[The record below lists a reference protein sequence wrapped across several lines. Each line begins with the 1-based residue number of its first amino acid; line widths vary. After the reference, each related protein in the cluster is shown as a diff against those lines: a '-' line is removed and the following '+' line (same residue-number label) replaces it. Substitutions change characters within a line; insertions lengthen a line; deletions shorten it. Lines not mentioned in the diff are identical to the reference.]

1 MHTRVS
7 TAKRQK
13 YHRTTFTSLA
23 NVLTVH
29 CDARVCYKCVVASLP
44 NDCLA
49 NTHLTL
55 CDDVFFVVASTARL
69 DDDTLREFSKRRSP
83 VLQAIARGASPEH
96 IGQWETWLLR
106 MSAAIAP
113 VAASRWLAMS
123 DVIDEGVSLEHGA
136 RGVRSLFTSKPSEK
150 DVARVQSFGGFA
162 ARALASVLAAT
173 GEFHPEARAQ
183 RGCFVASLGLPEAEQ
198 KALTGEEPTVAG
210 ALEVPEGLPPKV
222 ARAVLRGAFVAAM
235 LEGTDPREEQAV
247 LLIGKKTGLPAEEIT
262 AAHGEARQRM
272 DAARAF
278 GLPAVD
284 AIRYLLEG
292 DRATSDLLATAAAK
306 LTLPMSHRTA
316 ALTAVNVVSKVVLA
330 KKHVVDRKVREAV
343 LGLSWIAALRIDPSF
358 VRRAELAMLH
368 DHVAADLG
376 DADAGRQARAIVER
390 FVEDELRSAKPLLPP
405 PMP

>member
-1 MHTRVS
+1 M
-7 TAKRQK
+7 
-13 YHRTTFTSLA
+13 
-23 NVLTVH
+23 
-29 CDARVCYKCVVASLP
+29 ASSP
-44 NDCLA
+44 NECLA
-49 NTHLTL
+49 NTHLNL
-55 CDDVFFVVASTARL
+55 CDDAFFLIASTARL
-69 DDDTLREFSKRRSP
+69 DDDLLRDFAKRRSP
-83 VLQAIARGASPEH
+83 VLQAVARGAAPEH
-96 IGQWETWLLR
+96 LGSWDGWLVK

-113 VAASRWLAMS
+113 LAPPRWLAMS

-183 RGCFVASLGLPEAEQ
+183 RGCFVASLGLSEADQ
-198 KALTGEEPTVAG
+198 KALSAEEPVVA
-210 ALEVPEGLPPKV
+210 AAIDVPEGLPPKV

-247 LLIGKKTGLPAEEIT
+247 LSIGKKTGLPAEDIT

-284 AIRYLLEG
+284 AIRYVLEG
-292 DRATSDLLATAAAK
+292 DRMTSDLLAVAAAK
-306 LTLPMSHRTA
+306 LTLPMSHRSA
-316 ALTAVNVVSKVVLA
+316 AMTAVSVVSKVVLS
-330 KKHVVDRKVREAV
+330 KKHVVDRKTRDAV
-343 LGLSWIAALRIDPSF
+343 LGLSWIAALRIDPSY

-368 DHVAADLG
+368 DHIAADLG
-376 DADAGRQARAIVER
+376 DLDAGKSARGVIEK
-390 FVEDELRSAKPLLPP
+390 FFEEELRTARPLVPP

>member
-1 MHTRVS
+1 M
-7 TAKRQK
+7 
-13 YHRTTFTSLA
+13 
-23 NVLTVH
+23 
-29 CDARVCYKCVVASLP
+29 ASSP
-44 NDCLA
+44 NECLA
-49 NTHLTL
+49 NTYLNL
-55 CDDVFFVVASTARL
+55 CDDAFFVIASTARL
-69 DDDTLREFSKRRSP
+69 DGDMLRDFAQRRSP
-83 VLQAIARGASPEH
+83 VLQAAARGAPSEH
-96 IGQWETWLLR
+96 MGPWDSWLLR
-106 MSAAIAP
+106 LSAAIAP
-113 VAASRWLAMS
+113 LSPPRWLAMA

-136 RGVRSLFTSKPSEK
+136 RGMRSLFTNKPSEK
-150 DVARVQSFGGFA
+150 DLARVQLLGGFA

-183 RGCFVASLGLPEAEQ
+183 RGCFVASLGLSEAEQ
-198 KALTGEEPTVAG
+198 KELTSEEPVFAA

-247 LLIGKKTGLPAEEIT
+247 LAIGKKLGLPAEEIT
-262 AAHGEARQRM
+262 VAHGEARQRM
-272 DAARAF
+272 EAARAF

-284 AIRYLLEG
+284 AIRYVLEG
-292 DRATSDLLATAAAK
+292 DRMTSDLLAVAAAK

-316 ALTAVNVVSKVVLA
+316 AMTAVGVVGKVVLA

-368 DHVAADLG
+368 DHIAADLG
-376 DADAGRQARAIVER
+376 DPDAGKSARHIVER
-390 FVEDELRSAKPLLPP
+390 FIDDELRTARPLVPP